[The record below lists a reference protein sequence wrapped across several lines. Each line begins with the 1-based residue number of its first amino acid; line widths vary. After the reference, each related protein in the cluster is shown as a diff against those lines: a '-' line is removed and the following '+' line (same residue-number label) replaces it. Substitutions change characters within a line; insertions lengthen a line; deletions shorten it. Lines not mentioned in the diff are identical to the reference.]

1 MHLEERIEKLERT
14 IEMLTEQLR
23 QTNKERWVTPAELAE
38 IMQCSVNNIYIKIRS
53 GEIYATEKLGNI
65 KRIPMSQFY
74 SREEDIKRE
83 KANETKRPTNT
94 IREKVFGF

>member
-74 SREEDIKRE
+74 NQE
-83 KANETKRPTNT
+83 KPTPQAKKTVNT